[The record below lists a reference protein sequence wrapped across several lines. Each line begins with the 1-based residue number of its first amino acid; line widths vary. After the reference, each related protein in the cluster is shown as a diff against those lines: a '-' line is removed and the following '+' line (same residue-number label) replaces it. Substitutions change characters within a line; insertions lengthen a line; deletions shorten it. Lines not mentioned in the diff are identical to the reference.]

1 MQKKVLFV
9 LSKST
14 SNYTLKVLSSE
25 VINLIMTSPGIEPRT
40 PTCKTDALLTE
51 LQPHIVDF
59 IQNNYF
65 LICSTYNALTIS
77 VYLVRLRRIWDKA
90 QPNCQLI
97 ISFIYWFFISFIL
110 YKYYIKNFNK
120 NQIVLFHFK

>member
-110 YKYYIKNFNK
+110 HIYYNKNFLK
-120 NQIVLFHFK
+120 IKL